1 MLNKLITNKY
11 MTRTLKEVIEI
22 DAHLEG
28 LQKKFG
34 PETLTFQEIQEELVE
49 TRRVLGVF
57 ATAKAENEDLI
68 EEGKKPRYHIT
79 EKTTAAQLIE
89 IAMGQSWTEIV
100 EQHRPKTM
108 IDRSKN
114 VVKATKE
121 QTMAF
126 GERTVDLLFDGIFHS
141 AVWLAKKTNRKK
153 R

>member
-1 MLNKLITNKY
+1 MLKY

-22 DAHLEG
+22 DAHLEE

-57 ATAKAENEDLI
+57 AAAKAENEDLI

-89 IAMGQSWTEIV
+89 AAIGQSWTEIAK
-100 EQHRPKTM
+100 QHRPKTM
-108 IDRSKN
+108 A
-114 VVKATKE
+114 KAKE
-121 QTMAF
+121 QVITF
-126 GERTVDLLFDGIFHS
+126 GERAVDLLFDGIFHS